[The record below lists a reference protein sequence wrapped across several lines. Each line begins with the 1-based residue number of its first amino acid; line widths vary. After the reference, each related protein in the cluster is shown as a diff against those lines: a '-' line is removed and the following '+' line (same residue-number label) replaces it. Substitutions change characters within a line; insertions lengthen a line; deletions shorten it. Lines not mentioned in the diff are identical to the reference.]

1 MKPDYY
7 LPADFV
13 LSHITN
19 VDVFWVWFQGLGTI
33 LTFSPSC
40 SGRRSGCGSGMCPNL
55 GPFIQGS
62 RSHSS
67 QSWLRC
73 PDSATPSPSYSSPSL
88 RVTRSGCLNPGI
100 RINPTVPSCAPEL
113 RDFFF
118 TYLEISLVKPCGF
131 LWWARFL
138 RFDLGLGV
146 PDWSLIGSHRAHM
159 STLIQYSL
167 QENPMN
173 IDLIVTQ

>member
-1 MKPDYY
+1 MCCHI
-7 LPADFV
+7 LPRWTYFGCDFKDWGPSCLFHHLV
-13 LSHITN
+13 QAEE
-19 VDVFWVWFQGLGTI
+19 VDVVQECVPILG
-33 LTFSPSC
+33 
-40 SGRRSGCGSGMCPNL
+40 
-55 GPFIQGS
+55 
-62 RSHSS
+62 HSS
-67 QSWLRC
+67 RDHGVRAHS
-73 PDSATPSPSYSSPSL
+73 PDCDALIRRPPPLPIPPSL
-88 RVTRSGCLNPGI
+88 QVTRSGCLNPGI

-146 PDWSLIGSHRAHM
+146 PDWSLIGRHRAHM